1 VAQRFTPAIKD
12 LFSMTAPAAD
22 GNCRALHEFFSN
34 LFSRAI
40 CAAQQPC
47 SSIKLCGGHE
57 FCACHDSVEKCP
69 RFNAYGTLF
78 VERRVRLV
86 SIIVKIVA

>member
-1 VAQRFTPAIKD
+1 MSFSAIY
-12 LFSMTAPAAD
+12 SAAPYVQH
-22 GNCRALHEFFSN
+22 NN
-34 LFSRAI
+34 LA
-40 CAAQQPC
+40 

-78 VERRVRLV
+78 AERRVRLV